1 MAETRTRG
9 VRLTREER
17 LTVRR
22 LISDGRSFE
31 EAAAA
36 VRCST
41 KTMQRLL
48 NTVGG
53 MPPRKP
59 TRSKRHLSLAEREE
73 VSRGLGSGA
82 SYRAIARRLGRAPS
96 TICREVNGNSGP
108 CRYRACRADE
118 AAYKRARRP
127 KATKFRQCPRL
138 RTQVESMLNAQWSPQ
153 QISARLTVAYPDD
166 PEMRV
171 SHETIYRSLFV
182 QARGAL
188 RKKLTA
194 CLRSGRTRR
203 RPHGRKDPGGYI
215 KDMVL
220 IADRP
225 AEIEDRAVPGHWEDD
240 LMLGARGQS
249 AIATLVERQTRYV
262 MLLAVGR
269 NKTSHHVCALIAK
282 KIRTLPQHL
291 AVSLTWDRGKEMA
304 RHRQFSIATGLIDEG
319 RKAGAESVL
328 LAVCAPEEYVQAM
341 QEVARSERVPL
352 VDALELFGV
361 HLDDLREHRLYAE
374 EVRFYEALY
383 GVDVMAANWRLYVTT
398 DGCHPGRAGHS
409 LIADALQQAVQQI
422 REARAGH

>member
-108 CRYRACRADE
+108 CRYQACRADE

-188 RKKLTA
+188 RKELTA

-225 AEIEDRAVPGHWEDD
+225 AEIEDRAVPGHWEGD

>member
-1 MAETRTRG
+1 MAEARIRG

-17 LTVRR
+17 LAVRR
-22 LISDGRSFE
+22 LISGGCSFE

-41 KTMQRLL
+41 KTVQRLL

-96 TICREVNGNSGP
+96 TISREVHGNGGP
-108 CRYRACRADE
+108 RRYRACRADE

-138 RTQVESMLNAQWSPQ
+138 RTQVESMLNTQWSPQ
-153 QISARLTVAYPDD
+153 QISARLPVDYPDD

-188 RKKLTA
+188 RKELTA

-215 KDMVL
+215 KEMVL

-225 AEIEDRAVPGHWEDD
+225 AEIEDRAVPGHCPWATRPKPGPALRVLFSLSLLPDHYRGRARALPGRLCGQLLRFRGDHRPIEGHTTLHGVSERHPDSD
-240 LMLGARGQS
+240 LLQRPGGTDQRAILPRRGGTDVYMGLP
-249 AIATLVERQTRYV
+249 TLSIYLAAACAHQYRVDGVDVHER
-262 MLLAVGR
+262 
-269 NKTSHHVCALIAK
+269 
-282 KIRTLPQHL
+282 RTLPGGYPGHAAALWVERHGLPCVGISAPGQPPTSGGIGQL
-291 AVSLTWDRGKEMA
+291 SDDATALSSSTSLT
-304 RHRQFSIATGLIDEG
+304 
-319 RKAGAESVL
+319 
-328 LAVCAPEEYVQAM
+328 
-341 QEVARSERVPL
+341 
-352 VDALELFGV
+352 
-361 HLDDLREHRLYAE
+361 
-374 EVRFYEALY
+374 
-383 GVDVMAANWRLYVTT
+383 VT
-398 DGCHPGRAGHS
+398 
-409 LIADALQQAVQQI
+409 
-422 REARAGH
+422 